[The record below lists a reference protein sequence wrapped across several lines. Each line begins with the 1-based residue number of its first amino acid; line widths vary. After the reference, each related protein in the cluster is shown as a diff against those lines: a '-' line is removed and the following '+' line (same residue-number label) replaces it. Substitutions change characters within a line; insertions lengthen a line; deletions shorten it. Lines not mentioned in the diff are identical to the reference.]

1 MLGLQCGPPH
11 WAHRNFYVTLR
22 TWIVSSD
29 FKAKWH
35 VEAIMEEL
43 GIYLYTEK
51 ENRSML
57 MNNHTFRERED
68 VRKP

>member
-1 MLGLQCGPPH
+1 
-11 WAHRNFYVTLR
+11 
-22 TWIVSSD
+22 
-29 FKAKWH
+29 
-35 VEAIMEEL
+35 MEEL